1 MSIVRRMISGIPSKV
16 ENESDYFMKLANQ
29 IIFLGATSVSILFF
43 VIAIILYIGFP
54 GEQEKLLT
62 QGGRALVENLRLRI
76 NPMVLTDDGLS
87 LNDALS
93 ATKLSDENIIYIFV
107 LDKNRLPLASTYSMG
122 VPKDLIDFV
131 CQRTEKSTVKF
142 FSEDFGSCLN
152 ISTPLMGEDLGSLHL
167 GLNRDPINVFAYKSI
182 LNLSITFLIIS
193 VVSMAVAVLIGRG
206 VGKPLSQIANALKK
220 GGEQWPK
227 LDHINTGPTFEIQ
240 EFVVIFKQMI
250 KKLEDAEQTRRDY
263 EQKLLTTERLASVGE
278 LASEVAHEI
287 NNPLDGLIEITRY
300 LAKNAD
306 NPQKVRKYMPLIR
319 EGLERIEKTGRQLL
333 NFSRSDNTDFKEV
346 FNLCKVINN
355 TVALLDSSMRKR
367 NITVKISCRQGCY
380 VIGNAVAVG
389 QAVMNLLLNAADAL
403 SPQGG
408 KIDLEIS
415 SNGSNVFV
423 TITDDGPG
431 ISERISEKIFEA
443 FFSTK
448 AHKGGTGLG
457 LAVSRSL
464 IRKCG
469 GELFLAERKVR
480 GGGAKFEIKLIDG
493 GKKGKCDV
501 AQSQVITFR

>member
-1 MSIVRRMISGIPSKV
+1 MSIVRRIKSGILFKV

-76 NPMVLTDDGLS
+76 NPMVLTDDRLS
-87 LNDALS
+87 LNDALA

-167 GLNRDPINVFAYKSI
+167 GLNRDPINVFAYRSI

-227 LDHINTGPTFEIQ
+227 LDHINTGPTLEIQ

-300 LAKNAD
+300 LTKNAD
-306 NPQKVRKYMPLIR
+306 DPQKVQKYMPLLK

-333 NFSRSDNTDFKEV
+333 GFSRSDNTDFKEV
-346 FNLCKVINN
+346 FDLYKVVDN
-355 TVALLDSSMRKR
+355 TVVLLEGSMRKR
-367 NITVKISCRQGCY
+367 NITVKILCREEYY

-389 QAVMNLLLNAADAL
+389 QTIMNLLLNAADAL

-415 SNGSNVFV
+415 SNGRNAFV
-423 TITDDGPG
+423 TIIDDGPG
-431 ISERISEKIFEA
+431 ISEQISEKIFEA

-480 GGGAKFEIKLIDG
+480 GGGAKFEIKLIDS

>member
-1 MSIVRRMISGIPSKV
+1 
-16 ENESDYFMKLANQ
+16 MKLANQ

-76 NPMVLTDDGLS
+76 NPIVLTDNRLS
-87 LNDALS
+87 LNDALA

-131 CQRTEKSTVKF
+131 CQRTENSTVKF
-142 FSEDFGSCLN
+142 FSENFGSCLN

-167 GLNRDPINVFAYKSI
+167 GLNRDPVNVFAHKSI
-182 LNLSITFLIIS
+182 FNLSITFSIIS

-220 GGEQWPK
+220 GGGQWPK
-227 LDHINTGPTFEIQ
+227 LDNINTGPTSEIQ
-240 EFVVIFKQMI
+240 EFTAIFKQMI
-250 KKLEDAEQTRRDY
+250 KKLEDAEQMRRDY

-287 NNPLDGLIEITRY
+287 NNPLDGLIEITRH
-300 LAKNAD
+300 LSKNAD
-306 NPQKVRKYMPLIR
+306 NPQKVQEYMPLIR
-319 EGLERIEKTGRQLL
+319 DGLERIEKTGRQLL
-333 NFSRSDNTDFKEV
+333 YFSRNDDINYKEV
-346 FNLCKVINN
+346 FNLCKVINS
-355 TVALLDSSMRKR
+355 TVAMLDGSLKKR
-367 NITVKISCRQGCY
+367 GVTVKVSCKEGHY

-389 QAVMNLLLNAADAL
+389 QAVMNLLLNAADASSL
-403 SPQGG
+403 QGG
-408 KIDLEIS
+408 EIDLEIS
-415 SNGSNVFV
+415 SSDSSVIITV
-423 TITDDGPG
+423 TDDGPG
-431 ISERISEKIFEA
+431 ISEQISEKIFEA

-448 AHKGGTGLG
+448 TSKGGTGLG

-469 GELFLAERKVR
+469 GELFLAEKKVQ
-480 GGGAKFEIKLIDG
+480 GGGAKFVIKLIDG
-493 GKKGKCDV
+493 SKKGRCDV
-501 AQSQVITFR
+501 AQSQIITFRR